1 MLNVTDKAAATLK
14 DTLDANSTEEAQV
27 LRLSPSADGFGLAM
41 DEERDGDQVVTHAD
55 RKVLV
60 VGEDVAQALA
70 GATVDTVETPE
81 GQRLVI
87 QSPEEQGEAQGEQ
100 Q

>member
-1 MLNVTDKAAATLK
+1 MLTVTEKAAATLR
-14 DTLDANSTEEAQV
+14 DTIDANTSEEAQV
-27 LRLSPSADGFGLAM
+27 LRLASSAQGFGLTM
-41 DEERDGDQVVTHAD
+41 DEERDGDQVVTHEE

-60 VGEDVAQALA
+60 IAEDVVQALD
-70 GATVDTVETPE
+70 GATVDAVETPE

-87 QSPEEQGEAQGEQ
+87 QSPEQANGEQ